1 MTLNSTSFLHALCW
15 ALLLGAS
22 LPALADQV
30 TVPVGQQ
37 AGANEA
43 GEVPRNGMNKEQV
56 EERFGSPQARRAAV
70 GDPPISSWEYEHYV
84 VYFEGDTVLRSVV
97 KHRPRAGAATEG
109 ARPTTNDG

>member
-1 MTLNSTSFLHALCW
+1 MSRNATSIIHALGW

-30 TVPVGQQ
+30 KVPVGQQ
-37 AGANEA
+37 AGSEEA
-43 GEVPRNGMNKEQV
+43 GDVPRSGMNKEQV
-56 EERFGSPQARRAAV
+56 EERYGSPQARRAAV

-97 KHRPRAGAATEG
+97 KHRPRAGAATDG